1 MAQPANAEARLKV
14 TTAVYRVGLGN
25 LSNVKGVGAGVLN
38 AESIS
43 VPDTASIL
51 EKMARRLSSF
61 LEGERNNASK
71 MTSISRRR
79 DGKTTS

>member
-71 MTSISRRR
+71 MTSISRRS